1 MSELIDTTIDTVIA
15 ESEGEEGF
23 GVQNMARVALRPN
36 TIRDVALDLVKSQTP
51 KEGSGYPEEPEEF
64 YKKVFGM
71 ELAPFQ
77 VSMLDT
83 ILNNKYTAVTTCTS
97 IGKTMTLSRFVLYWL
112 HTHPNSIVITT
123 GPSGRQ
129 VRYVMWGN
137 VRTAAEE
144 ARMDLLGEAMVDRYE
159 IGPMWYGYGFKA
171 SKENIAGMQGF
182 HADNFLVIV
191 DEATGVPNDIVDVM
205 RNTMVH
211 PGARFVMLSN
221 PVSTAGRL
229 YEAFHGDADAWA
241 TIQLGFQDTP
251 NFPYAPP
258 EFLEKVNAYLKG
270 NASFPLDEA
279 KTINWN
285 DYPFPKKWEGMIN
298 WPFVLDQIY
307 LFGEDSAFVQSRIWG
322 RFVSE
327 EDVLIPL
334 ALIDRAKSWD
344 REEVVAT
351 SPYEA
356 GLDVGRFGA
365 DKSVLVVRK
374 GPRVV
379 GIYDWKH
386 KTTTET
392 ARRALNTLADYHPET
407 QKIKI
412 DEIGVGGGVVDYM
425 KEQARSGSS
434 NLRVVGV
441 NVSEKSSNKERW
453 RNQRQEG
460 FNHLA
465 GLFRRG
471 HIAIGPDE
479 QLAWGE
485 FGFSWPVEADVELS
499 DLRYSFDDHTEPVV
513 ESKDKFRERRGRSPD
528 YADALMLAFF
538 NPKAPRDDTKTGI
551 ISQGS
556 ANIYRKA
563 GTSWRRRRR

>member
-1 MSELIDTTIDTVIA
+1 
-15 ESEGEEGF
+15 
-23 GVQNMARVALRPN
+23 MAQVALRPT
-36 TIRDVALDLVKSQTP
+36 TIRDIATSLVKQHTP
-51 KEGSGYPEEPEEF
+51 SDTSPYPEEIKEF
-64 YKKVFGM
+64 YEKVFGM
-71 ELAPFQ
+71 DLAPFQ
-77 VSMLDT
+77 IDLLNT

-137 VRTAAEE
+137 VRTAAET
-144 ARMDLLGEAMVDRYE
+144 AKIDLMGEAMVDRYE

-182 HADNFLVIV
+182 HADNFLVII
-191 DEATGVPNDIVDVM
+191 DEATGVPNDIVDVL

-229 YEAFHGDADAWA
+229 YEAFHGEQDAWA

-251 NFPYAPP
+251 NYHRAPR
-258 EFLEKVNAYLKG
+258 ELLDLVDLYLQGKG
-270 NASFPLDEA
+270 GFPLAEA
-279 KTINWN
+279 AAVDWSQ
-285 DYPFPKKWEGMIN
+285 YPLKKDWEGMIN
-298 WPFVLDQIY
+298 WPFVLDQIR
-307 LFGEDSAFVQSRIWG
+307 LFGEDSAFVQSRVWG

-327 EDVLIPL
+327 DDVLIPL
-334 ALIDRAKSWD
+334 SLIDRAKNWTK
-344 REEVVAT
+344 EELVAT
-351 SPYEA
+351 VPYEA
-356 GLDVGRFGA
+356 GLDVGRFGK
-365 DKSVLVVRK
+365 DKSVLVVRQ

-379 GIYDWKH
+379 GIWDWQH

-392 ARRALNTLADYHPET
+392 ARRAMNLISEHFPNTS
-407 QKIKI
+407 KIKI

-425 KEQARSGSS
+425 RERMRERKSTGQPIM
-434 NLRVVGV
+434 RVVGV
-441 NVSEKSSNKERW
+441 NVSEKSSNKLRW

-460 FNHLA
+460 FNYLA
-465 GLFRRG
+465 TLFRRG
-471 HIAIGPDE
+471 QIAIGPDE
-479 QLAWGE
+479 QLAWNE
-485 FGFSWPVEADVELS
+485 THPLFSWPVEADVELS

-513 ESKDKFRERRGRSPD
+513 ESKDDFRDRRGRSPD
-528 YADALMLAFF
+528 FADALMLAFF
-538 NPKAPRDDTKTGI
+538 SPRPPRDAEKTGI

-556 ANIYRKA
+556 ASMYRRA
-563 GTSWRRRRR
+563 GASWRRRI